1 VSDLLIDAPAICEAG
16 AGIRDV
22 SRMMPDPGWG
32 PSCASGSA
40 DVDAALRALTPGVVN
55 QLLGAAGEMFR
66 IGQGTADAV
75 QVFLDTDAAI

>member
-1 VSDLLIDAPAICEAG
+1 
-16 AGIRDV
+16 
-22 SRMMPDPGWG
+22 
-32 PSCASGSA
+32 
-40 DVDAALRALTPGVVN
+40 LRALTPGVVN